1 MNRIVLGL
9 GSNTPEAEA
18 NIHKAI
24 LFLSER
30 FPDLIHS
37 SVYKTEPEGDAV
49 PGTQYY
55 NAVAKAS
62 TDLSTYEV
70 ISMLKAYE
78 TENGR
83 SQVLKEKGII
93 PIDIDLVIHGEI
105 ILRPHEINCNYFRI
119 GADEIKI

>member
-18 NIHKAI
+18 NIRKAI
-24 LFLSER
+24 IFLSDK

-55 NAVAKAS
+55 NAVAKAF
-62 TDLSTYEV
+62 TDLTTDEV
-70 ISMLKAYE
+70 TSILKAYE

-83 SQVLKEKGII
+83 CVALKKKGII
-93 PIDIDLVIHGEI
+93 PIDIDLVIYGDSV
-105 ILRPHEINCNYFRI
+105 LRAHEVHCKYFRI